1 MSFVFRLNVVLLATF
16 MFVMPATAQDDSNPT
31 GGGSSLGKEQYTNLE
46 DFPGTDVLSA
56 TADFF
61 VTGGARPGSIGTLTE
76 EQRKKIFVLYNVG
89 QKKFLTSGGVWG
101 TSASLGNVGM
111 FLWIEKT
118 GMEGKLNLHTNQT
131 AVSDAIDAAGGG
143 KVGYLQYES
152 SGTPVGTYID
162 SKDTGNGTGGGWIFT
177 KVATS
182 NNHNIYTLSTTVGST
197 TYYLTA
203 VPDDAKGNYVQSL
216 TSAPTDD
223 NGHWKVICLADYIEL
238 FNVAPSDL
246 TSPTDA
252 TFLIRDASFS
262 VNNRYLTEWQ
272 VEGDGIGDFRF
283 GSKTLYKRG
292 ETTPNLLPIPIP
304 SEELAKIPGYMN
316 SQRYENWYS
325 FNYDI
330 QRNYGAYYD
339 AYTTSNKAVKLYQ
352 DVKVDRDGWYIVC
365 CNGFSNANTETSTF
379 ARLFASEVKDNAET
393 ENAVSTPLNP
403 ITNDEITSKD
413 LKGNDWTN
421 AGKAF
426 AEGKYVNQVM
436 IHINNGNHNSDASKA
451 GGTIRLGM
459 TVTEHV
465 AVADEWTALDN
476 FRLLYA
482 GDTQAPDLVLDEEDT
497 GLDTLYHTTDGYA
510 NSTLHLNRKFTLGKW
525 NTLVLPVNLTR
536 SQVNDAFGAETQVA
550 YLKNLTSNS
559 MQFEKVVDKTG
570 GDVLIQAYHP
580 YIIKP
585 TKDPGETPEYR
596 TPKLTA
602 TEEGWSGE
610 EKTLTLHV
618 KANHYI
624 IPMVTLDRTLLKRT
638 DYLDPSDW
646 TVAWNANNEG
656 HQAVFADGTIDAKGT
671 MGMTYEVTTNGT
683 GKIIEGRDNLSNDY
697 YMARGAMYRVPSG
710 KVYGLKAFRVWF
722 EQGVKGSSDAKPKAF
737 VDDDELSV
745 FDNGSTTGITF
756 VSSNGVSEK
765 ATAAEGVYSISG
777 KRVRNGN
784 GTEGLP
790 AGVYIVGGKKILV
803 K

>member
-1 MSFVFRLNVVLLATF
+1 MVIILR
-16 MFVMPATAQDDSNPT
+16 
-31 GGGSSLGKEQYTNLE
+31 GGGSSVGKDQYTNLE
-46 DFPGTDVLSA
+46 EFPGTDVLST

-61 VTGGARPGSIGTLTE
+61 VTNGARPGSIGTPTE

-89 QKKFLTSGGVWG
+89 QKRFLTSGGSWG

-118 GMEGKLNLHTNQT
+118 ATEGKLNLHTNQT
-131 AVSDAIDAAGGG
+131 AVGDVIDADGGG
-143 KVGYLQYES
+143 EVGYLQYNS
-152 SGTPVGTYID
+152 KGNPVGTYMD
-162 SKDTGNGTGGGWIFT
+162 PRATQDGTGGGWTFT

-182 NNHNIYTLSTTVGST
+182 NNYNIYTLSTTVGST

-203 VPDDAKGNYVQSL
+203 VPNDANGNYVQSIA
-216 TSAPTDD
+216 SAPTDD
-223 NGHWKVICLADYIEL
+223 NGHWKVICLADYFEL

-262 VNNRYLTEWQ
+262 VNNRYLNTWQ
-272 VEGDGIGDFRF
+272 VTGDGTRDFKF
-283 GSKTLYKRG
+283 GSYTLNKIG
-292 ETTPNLLPIPIP
+292 QTTTAAGVA
-304 SEELAKIPGYMN
+304 SSRAGFKN
-316 SQRYENWYS
+316 SLQYNSWNQN
-325 FNYDI
+325 NYYI
-330 QRNYGAYYD
+330 QRNWGAYYD
-339 AYTTSNKAVKLYQ
+339 AFTTSNKAVNLYQ
-352 DVKVDRDGWYIVC
+352 DVTVDRDGWYIVR
-365 CNGFSNANTETSTF
+365 CNGFSNANTEGSTY
-379 ARLFASEVKDNAET
+379 ARLRACEMKDNAMT

-403 ITNDEITSKD
+403 ITNDEITSKN

-426 AEGKYVNQVM
+426 AEGQYVNQVM
-436 IHINNGNHNSDASKA
+436 IHINNGNHNSDASTA

-459 TVTEHV
+459 TVTAHN
-465 AVADEWTALDN
+465 AVDNEWTALDN

-482 GDTQAPDLVLDEEDT
+482 GDAQSPDLVLDEEDT
-497 GLDTLYHTTDGYA
+497 GLDTLYHTTDVYN

-536 SQVNDAFGAETQVA
+536 SQVDDAFGAETQVA
-550 YLKNLTSNS
+550 YLKNLTNKS
-559 MQFEKVVDKTG
+559 MQFERVVDKVG
-570 GDVLIQAYHP
+570 SDVLIQAYHP

-585 TKDPGETPEYR
+585 TKDPGETQEYR

-602 TEEGWSGE
+602 TEEGWSDDE
-610 EKTLTLHV
+610 NTLTLHV

-671 MGMTYEVTTNGT
+671 MGMTYEVTTDAAGNST
-683 GKIIEGRDNLSNDY
+683 GKIIKGRDDLSNDY

-722 EQGVKGSSDAKPKAF
+722 EQGTKSSSAAKLKAF
-737 VDDDELSV
+737 IDDDELTV

-756 VSSNGVSEK
+756 ISGNGVSEK

-777 KRVRNGN
+777 QLVRNSSD
-784 GTEGLP
+784 TTGLP
-790 AGVYIVGGKKILV
+790 AGVYIVSGKKVLV

>member
-16 MFVMPATAQDDSNPT
+16 MFVMPATAQDDSNPA
-31 GGGSSLGKEQYTNLE
+31 GGGNSLGKEQYTNLE

-61 VTGGARPGSIGTLTE
+61 VTGGARPGSIGTPTE
-76 EQRKKIFVLYNVG
+76 DQRKKIFVLYNVG
-89 QKKFLTSGGVWG
+89 QKRFLTSGGVWG

-118 GMEGKLNLHTNQT
+118 DTEGKLNLHTNQT
-131 AVSDAIDAAGGG
+131 AVNDVIDDAGGG
-143 KVGYLQYES
+143 IVGYLQYDS
-152 SGTPVGTYID
+152 SGNPVGTYMD
-162 SKDTGNGTGGGWIFT
+162 SKATQDGTGGGWTFT
-177 KVATS
+177 KVAIP
-182 NNHNIYTLSTTVGST
+182 NNHNIYTLSTTVGSA

-203 VPDDAKGNYVQSL
+203 VPDDGNGNYVQSL
-216 TSAPTDD
+216 TSAPADD

-272 VEGDGIGDFRF
+272 VEGDGTEDFRF
-283 GSKTLYKRG
+283 GTNTLFKRG
-292 ETTPNLLPIPIP
+292 NTTPNPLPIPIP
-304 SEELAKIPGYMN
+304 SEELAKIPGYKN
-316 SQRYENWYS
+316 SQRYANWLSIYY
-325 FNYDI
+325 NI

-339 AYTTSNKAVKLYQ
+339 AYTESNKAVELYQ
-352 DVKVDRDGWYIVC
+352 DVTVDRDGWYIVC
-365 CNGFSNANTETSTF
+365 CNGFSNANTESSTF
-379 ARLFASEVKDNAET
+379 AKLRASEIKDNAET

-403 ITNDEITSKD
+403 ITNDEITSKN
-413 LKGNDWTN
+413 LKGNDGTN

-426 AEGKYVNQVM
+426 AEGQYVNQVM

-459 TVTEHV
+459 TVTEHD

-497 GLDTLYHTTDGYA
+497 GLDTLYHTTDVYA

-550 YLKNLTSNS
+550 YLKNLTGNS
-559 MQFEKVVDKTG
+559 MQFEKVVDKAG

-610 EKTLTLHV
+610 GNTLTLHV

-624 IPMVTLDRTLLKRT
+624 IPMVTLDRALLKST

-656 HQAVFADGTIDAKGT
+656 HQAVFADGTVDAKGT
-671 MGMTYEVTTNGT
+671 MGMTYEVAMDGT

-697 YMARGAMYRVPSG
+697 YMSRGAMYRVPSG

-722 EQGVKGSSDAKPKAF
+722 EQGAKGSSDAKPKAF

-745 FDNGSTTGITF
+745 FDNGGTTGITF

-765 ATAAEGVYSISG
+765 AAAAEGVYSISG